1 MSVSF
6 GGMGEMFATFKTDGT
21 AEAGK
26 AVQMQDNDTVAV
38 CGAGGK
44 FIGIAADTAGDGYA
58 TVQLKGYTEM
68 AYAGT
73 APTVGFCS
81 LAGAAEGVAVS
92 ENGREYLVV
101 RVDTANKTVGFI
113 M

>member
-6 GGMGEMFATFKTDGT
+6 GGMGEIFATFKTDGT
-21 AEAGK
+21 VEAGK
-26 AVQMQDNDTVAV
+26 AVQMQDSDTVTA

-44 FIGIAADTAGDGYA
+44 FIGIAIGTAADGYA

-68 AYAGT
+68 AYTGT
-73 APTVGFCS
+73 APTVGFCF
-81 LAGAAEGVAVS
+81 LAGAAEGVTVS

-101 RVDTANKTVGFI
+101 RVDTANKTAGFI